1 MAPARLLDRNIRPA
15 KRQTEEYSDD
25 DVSQEEAGG
34 SESEDVGSDASALD
48 EDDRSDLDED
58 EVAEEDEES
67 VQDPERLLS
76 NVSFGALKHAQD
88 SLSRKRKRT
97 EDPTPDQDAKLD
109 ALRERLRQLR
119 EKKAGK
125 IDGKGKQE
133 RSAKTRVTAQESA
146 QDEDDVEDQSDS
158 DSDAPSEEAAP
169 TSRGSKHAPMSQST
183 KNQVT
188 RKRQVIDLPNRK
200 IRDPRFDALHS
211 SAAHPGDSA
220 NKAYAFLHDYQ
231 ASEVAELKAA
241 LKNTKDEHDKET
253 LKRKIGSMENQRRT
267 REAKERQQAVLRAHR
282 KEERAKVEQ
291 GKNPYYL
298 KKGELRERAL
308 VEKFKRMKGKD
319 REKAVEKRRLRE
331 SQKEKKRMPEA
342 RRMPAS

>member
-1 MAPARLLDRNIRPA
+1 MAPARIIQRNIRPA
-15 KRQTEEYSDD
+15 KRQREEDSEE
-25 DVSQEEAGG
+25 DVSEEDFGGGASDEAG
-34 SESEDVGSDASALD
+34 SDEVGSDLD
-48 EDDRSDLDED
+48 QDDIEQEDG
-58 EVAEEDEES
+58 EEDGN
-67 VQDPERLLS
+67 PEQQLS
-76 NVSFGALKHAQD
+76 SVSFGALKHAQD
-88 SLSRKRKRT
+88 SLSRKRKRNQ
-97 EDPTPDQDAKLD
+97 ESTPAQDEKLE

-119 EKKAGK
+119 EKNAGGAK
-125 IDGKGKQE
+125 SKGAGGRNAVSK
-133 RSAKTRVTAQESA
+133 VTAQSDEEQEDDDESA
-146 QDEDDVEDQSDS
+146 S

-183 KNQVT
+183 KHQVT
-188 RKRQVIDLPNRK
+188 RKRQVIDVPNRK
-200 IRDPRFDALHS
+200 VRDPRFDALHS
-211 SAAHPGDSA
+211 SAAHPGDSS

-282 KEERAKVEQ
+282 KEERSKVEQ

-308 VEKFKRMKGKD
+308 VEKFKGMKGKE

-342 RRMPAS
+342 RRMPGS